1 MSNPTPNRAVI
12 TVFAQTQFLPNAN
25 VRIGQK
31 TATQLAK
38 GVFVRGYGLLGVDVS
53 MKLTHAMTNVP
64 APPMEAIY
72 PSSWVSD
79 EQTRASIAPL
89 LCSKLQSAHHSV
101 DGMQNS
107 SGVGCH

>member
-1 MSNPTPNRAVI
+1 MITMSNPTPNRAVI

-64 APPMEAIY
+64 APPKKLPKLM
-72 PSSWVSD
+72 
-79 EQTRASIAPL
+79 IATTKQAFL
-89 LCSKLQSAHHSV
+89 LCVYACMHANITIV
-101 DGMQNS
+101 YI
-107 SGVGCH
+107 